1 MVKEIFTANHKDEIG
16 LCKSTMTQS
25 CYPPP
30 EQKYDVF
37 KIHSQLLGMQ
47 TCTYLIG
54 SACCTSLW
62 WSLGQVRLFFSKPT
76 FIPGATLKWAKMNKE
91 ARWIRMHLYI
101 QSCCLLPVTQLI
113 GFGFCCCW
121 WTCPESCSGWLTDSV
136 ISCWLAIKW
145 SVD

>member
-1 MVKEIFTANHKDEIG
+1 MTQEAAIVGQTLSLKNSFDKMVKEIFTANHKDEIG

-62 WSLGQVRLFFSKPT
+62 
-76 FIPGATLKWAKMNKE
+76 
-91 ARWIRMHLYI
+91 
-101 QSCCLLPVTQLI
+101 
-113 GFGFCCCW
+113 
-121 WTCPESCSGWLTDSV
+121 
-136 ISCWLAIKW
+136 
-145 SVD
+145 